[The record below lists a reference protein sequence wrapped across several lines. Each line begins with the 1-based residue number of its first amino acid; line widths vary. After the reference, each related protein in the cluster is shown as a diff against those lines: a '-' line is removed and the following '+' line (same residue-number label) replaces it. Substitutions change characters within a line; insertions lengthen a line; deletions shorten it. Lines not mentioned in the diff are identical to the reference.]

1 MSGETYTPSVSSTK
15 YWKQYERLLHCC
27 GKTAY
32 YWRMRKN
39 YKAGSPKV
47 KKIAREH
54 DRSIQHYKYK
64 CEKWKGLTK
73 EASKLFNQTLKQL
86 GNELSAE
93 DERNLLN
100 NLTLNPDYRACCY
113 DSLEYGRKKG
123 IVLSLAEIDARY
135 DKRLKKREKR

>member
-1 MSGETYTPSVSSTK
+1 MSSETYTPSVSPIK

-32 YWRMRKN
+32 YWRMKKN
-39 YKAGSPKV
+39 FKAGSPKV
-47 KKIAREH
+47 KRVARE
-54 DRSIQHYKYK
+54 Q
-64 CEKWKGLTK
+64 
-73 EASKLFNQTLKQL
+73 ASKLFSQTLKLL
-86 GNELSAE
+86 GNELSTE